1 MTPGGGGAGARGLY
15 VGTETTPR
23 HESGDMLTSRVPT
36 AGKKTQEKQGFPSS
50 HGSTTGSAGAA
61 KAPEPEGRGAEAQIC
76 HLCARLTVSRRFD
89 LIQSDTLRE
98 YFSSR
103 HPKAIGIISAAY
115 FNSQLIFDVLF
126 V

>member
-1 MTPGGGGAGARGLY
+1 M
-15 VGTETTPR
+15 
-23 HESGDMLTSRVPT
+23 
-36 AGKKTQEKQGFPSS
+36 AGKKQEKQGFPSG
-50 HGSTTGSAGAA
+50 HGSTTGSTGAA
-61 KAPEPEGRGAEAQIC
+61 KALKPKRRGVETQIC

>member
-1 MTPGGGGAGARGLY
+1 MTPGGCDAGAPASHA
-15 VGTETTPR
+15 V
-23 HESGDMLTSRVPT
+23 SVPT
-36 AGKKTQEKQGFPSS
+36 HGPRERRHADEPRAKGWEKTGK
-50 HGSTTGSAGAA
+50 TGIPLQSRGAA
-61 KAPEPEGRGAEAQIC
+61 KALNREEAQIC